1 MMQTTPMPSGADE
14 IGHTHADIS
23 GGWLRASVFGAMD
36 GLVTNIALIA
46 GVGAAGASPEFI
58 VLAGVAGLVAG
69 AFSMAMGEYASVG
82 TQNEQIDREWERE
95 AREIRENPEAE
106 TAELS
111 QMFMEMGMRE
121 ATATAAARD
130 VHEDLERA
138 TLVHVTHELGMDPEE
153 KASPRIAAISSF
165 ICFSLGAFVP
175 LIPYLLGFA
184 SLAAGLVLG
193 GLGLLLAG
201 GLASMAT
208 SVPWWRSSL
217 RQLAFGAIAAGAT
230 YVVGLLI
237 GVNVA

>member
-1 MMQTTPMPSGADE
+1 MPSGAAE
-14 IGHTHADIS
+14 VGHTHADIS

-36 GLVTNIALIA
+36 GLVTNIALVA

-69 AFSMAMGEYASVG
+69 AFSMAMGEYASVR

-111 QMFMEMGMRE
+111 HMFMEMGMRE
-121 ATATAAARD
+121 ATAIAAARD
-130 VHEDLERA
+130 VHEDLDRA

-165 ICFSLGAFVP
+165 ICFSLGAFFP
-175 LIPYLLGFA
+175 LIPYLLGFT
-184 SLAAGLVLG
+184 SLAAGLVVG

-208 SVPWWRSSL
+208 SVPWWKSSL
-217 RQLAFGAIAAGAT
+217 RQLAFGALAAGAT